1 MGRIS
6 NRFHSA
12 YAESTPSFESW
23 PAVEQDEV
31 ELIAADQAS
40 DLAQADSDMDMVYE
54 LQEKA
59 DTVDETAAYIDNS
72 INQQEGG
79 ASEGEVGLAE
89 QVADL
94 ATQGT
99 GEDSETVM
107 PAVESYIGSKI
118 STEGF
123 KQVIRNT
130 IEAIKRALRAIF
142 ERIKAFWR
150 KMTSR
155 LSALVRTA
163 EEVKKRARDAQG
175 KSTKEKKVEVGGSTA
190 RLISYAG
197 TPVKTAANIITG
209 FKDLAEVADR
219 TSNKWAAA
227 VAKAGDNIAE
237 TLGDFD
243 PEKAVSELN
252 SLNSKMGKLN
262 PSSEVAGMT
271 SSSDSRYKHAGITL
285 NSSKELL
292 GGKSVFAQASD
303 YSGSDAKEKA
313 RAIQME
319 RVFLADSK
327 KDQKD
332 PEKAEIEV
340 FSPSQAADLAE
351 EVIRTAGTLRKYGE
365 GKGLTDLE
373 KARKKVETAADRMLG
388 KQKTDEISQE
398 NQTCTRLA
406 FQFGTTFVD
415 WSHNPHTQLSAHTVA
430 VARAALA
437 VANKSLSL
445 YSAA

>member
-6 NRFHSA
+6 RANTFFGDSA
-12 YAESTPSFESW
+12 PSFESW
-23 PAVEQDEV
+23 PAVEEGEV
-31 ELIAADQAS
+31 ELLVADQAD
-40 DLAQADSDMDMVYE
+40 DLAQADATMDTVYD
-54 LQEKA
+54 LQERA

-130 IEAIKRALRAIF
+130 IEAIKRALASIF
-142 ERIKAFWR
+142 ARIKAFWR

-155 LSALVRTA
+155 LSALVRAA
-163 EEVKKRARDAQG
+163 EDIKKRARDAQG
-175 KSTKEKKVEVGGSTA
+175 KSTKEKKIELSGGTA
-190 RLISYAG
+190 RLLSYAG
-197 TPVKTAANIITG
+197 QPVKTGDAILAG
-209 FKDLAEVADR
+209 FKELADVADKA
-219 TSNKWAAA
+219 SNKWAAS
-227 VAKAGDNIAE
+227 VAGAGEKIADA
-237 TLGDFD
+237 LGDFD
-243 PEKAVSELN
+243 PEKAVSELS
-252 SLNSKMGKLN
+252 SLNAKMGKLN
-262 PSSEVAGMT
+262 PSSDVT
-271 SSSDSRYKHAGITL
+271 SLSSSSDSRYKHSGITL
-285 NSSKELL
+285 QSSKELL

-303 YSGSDAKEKA
+303 YSGNDPKEKA

-327 KDQKD
+327 KDQKE
-332 PEKAEIEV
+332 PEKAEVEV
-340 FSPSQAADLAE
+340 FSPGKAADLAE
-351 EVIRTAGTLRKYGE
+351 EVIRTAGVLRKYGE
-365 GKGLTDLE
+365 GKGLNDLE
-373 KARKKVETAADRMLG
+373 KARKKVESAADRMLG
-388 KQKTDEISQE
+388 KQKSDDISQE

-406 FQFGTTFVD
+406 FQFGSTFVD
-415 WSHNPHTQLSAHTVA
+415 WSHNPHTSLSAHTVA
-430 VARAALA
+430 VARAALTA
-437 VANKSLSL
+437 AGKSLSQ
-445 YSAA
+445 YTAA